1 VRATIALLE
10 RVPVLEPFV
19 LIALTERPAQK
30 VAPTVTP
37 AQVDA
42 TYKIKLLQ
50 TD

>member
-1 VRATIALLE
+1 MKAV
-10 RVPVLEPFV
+10 VL
-19 LIALTERPAQK
+19 TAQAESQVQK
-30 VAPTVTP
+30 AAPTATP